1 MRHRVAD
8 VYKAGVLA
16 AGWNGTT
23 AAPGSATC
31 RRTWPP
37 GGPAVASSLPLTAEP
52 VLSAAGAAPP
62 YFTGLLPEGRRLNA
76 LRRSIKTS
84 ADDDLSLLI
93 AAGANPVGD
102 VQIVG
107 HGEKLDPD
115 EHAVELDPK
124 TPVDFDALLGDSGL
138 IDPVALA
145 GVQDKL
151 SAGMISMPVASAGR
165 RFILKLNAP
174 EFPHVVENEFVMFR
188 YAAKLRIP
196 LSRVQLIRD
205 VAGRPGLLVERFDR
219 VSAGWSGAGG
229 ARTDAVQRLAVED
242 GAQVLGLYPADKYN
256 VGYGQVCHALAAY
269 CAAPLP
275 ALRNLAIQAA
285 FAWLSGNGDLH
296 AKNVSM
302 VQQPSGEWSIAPV
315 YDIPSTVVYG
325 DKTLALTL
333 DGKRTGISRK
343 HFLGWADGLGLTE
356 RAAGPG
362 GGAGAEGVRAAARGP
377 GGGHGVSR
385 PSSPRRGRR
394 RRLAVSGHGHQGV
407 GQGAQAPAQAAGR
420 VRHRA
425 GWGRRRASGVRW
437 LRGAGCRPAAWR
449 PCRPRRSWPGVPPA
463 WLRRRQRRGR
473 RGRWPCRS

>member
-1 MRHRVAD
+1 MRHRIAD
-8 VYKAGVLA
+8 IYKRGVLA
-16 AGWNGTT
+16 ARLERHDGGTKFSYLP
-23 AAPGSATC
+23 AYLQSGH
-31 RRTWPP
+31 
-37 GGPAVASSLPLTAEP
+37 PAVASSLPLSPEP
-52 VLSAAGAAPP
+52 VLSGAGAAPP

-93 AAGANPVGD
+93 AAGGNPVGD

-107 HGEKLDPD
+107 HGELLDPE
-115 EHAVELDPK
+115 EHAVEVDPRK
-124 TPVDFDALLGDSGL
+124 PVDFDELLGDSGL

-174 EFPHVVENEFVMFR
+174 EFPHVVENEFIMFR

-196 LSRVQLIRD
+196 MSRVQLMRD

-219 VSAGWSGAGG
+219 VPLGDGAAGDGDRVA
-229 ARTDAVQRLAVED
+229 RLAVED
-242 GAQVLGLYPADKYN
+242 GAQVLKLYPADKYN
-256 VGYGQVCHALAAY
+256 VGFGTVCRTLADY

-302 VQQPSGEWSIAPV
+302 VQQPHGEWSIAPV

-333 DGKRTGISRK
+333 GGKRSGISRK
-343 HFLGWADGLGLTE
+343 HFLGWATGLGLTE
-356 RAAGPG
+356 RTAVQAVELALKAAGPLLADLEAGTAFAPTNDDG
-362 GGAGAEGVRAAARGP
+362 GSPFPDMVTRAWVKELR
-377 GGGHGVSR
+377 H
-385 PSSPRRGRR
+385 R
-394 RRLAVSGHGHQGV
+394 RRLLEG
-407 GQGAQAPAQAAGR
+407 
-420 VRHRA
+420 
-425 GWGRRRASGVRW
+425 
-437 LRGAGCRPAAWR
+437 
-449 PCRPRRSWPGVPPA
+449 
-463 WLRRRQRRGR
+463 
-473 RGRWPCRS
+473 

>member
-8 VYKAGVLA
+8 VYKAGVPAARLERHDGGTKFSYLPGYLA
-16 AGWNGTT
+16 A
-23 AAPGSATC
+23 
-31 RRTWPP
+31 
-37 GGPAVASSLPLTAEP
+37 GGPAVASSLPLSTEP

-76 LRRSIKTS
+76 LRRSVKTS
-84 ADDDLSLLI
+84 MDDELSLLI

-107 HGEKLDPD
+107 HGEKPDPD
-115 EHAVELDPK
+115 EHAVQLDPK
-124 TPVDFDALLGDSGL
+124 TPLDFDALLGDPGL

-174 EFPHVVENEFVMFR
+174 EFPHVVENEFAMFR
-188 YAAKLRIP
+188 YAARLRIP
-196 LSRVQLIRD
+196 LSRVQLVRD
-205 VAGRPGLLVERFDR
+205 VADRPGLLVERFDR
-219 VSAGWSGAGG
+219 VPLAGG
-229 ARTDAVQRLAVED
+229 APDEVQRLAVED

-256 VGYGQVCHALAAY
+256 VGYGQVCRALAEY

-325 DKTLALTL
+325 DKTLALPL
-333 DGKRTGISRK
+333 DGKRTGISRR
-343 HFLGWADGLGLTE
+343 HFLGWATGLGLPE
-356 RAAGPG
+356 RAAVQALELGLKAAGPLLADLEAG
-362 GGAGAEGVRAAARGP
+362 TAFASTDDDGA
-377 GGGHGVSR
+377 
-385 PSSPRRGRR
+385 SPFSPMVTRDWVKELKHR
-394 RRLAVSGHGHQGV
+394 RRLLEG
-407 GQGAQAPAQAAGR
+407 
-420 VRHRA
+420 
-425 GWGRRRASGVRW
+425 
-437 LRGAGCRPAAWR
+437 
-449 PCRPRRSWPGVPPA
+449 
-463 WLRRRQRRGR
+463 
-473 RGRWPCRS
+473 

>member
-8 VYKAGVLA
+8 IYKRGVLA
-16 AGWNGTT
+16 ARLERHEGGTKFSYLP
-23 AAPGSATC
+23 AYLQSG
-31 RRTWPP
+31 R
-37 GGPAVASSLPLTAEP
+37 PAVASSLPLSPEP
-52 VLSAAGAAPP
+52 VLSGAGAAPP

-76 LRRSIKTS
+76 LRRTIKTS

-93 AAGANPVGD
+93 AAGGNPVGD

-107 HGEKLDPD
+107 HGELLDPE
-115 EHAVELDPK
+115 EHAVEVDPRK
-124 TPVDFDALLGDSGL
+124 PVDFDELLGDSGL

-174 EFPHVVENEFVMFR
+174 EFPHVVENEFIMFR

-196 LSRVQLIRD
+196 LSRVQLMRD

-219 VSAGWSGAGG
+219 VPLGG
-229 ARTDAVQRLAVED
+229 GSDDGDRVARLAVED
-242 GAQVLGLYPADKYN
+242 GAQVLKLYPADKYN
-256 VGYGQVCHALAAY
+256 VGFGTVCHALAEY

-302 VQQPSGEWSIAPV
+302 VQQPHGEWSVAPV

-333 DGKRTGISRK
+333 GGKRSGISRK
-343 HFLGWADGLGLTE
+343 HFVGWATGLGLTE
-356 RAAGPG
+356 RTAVQAVELALKAAGPLLADLEAGTAFAPTNDDG
-362 GGAGAEGVRAAARGP
+362 GSPFPDMVTRAWVKELR
-377 GGGHGVSR
+377 H
-385 PSSPRRGRR
+385 R
-394 RRLAVSGHGHQGV
+394 RRLLEG
-407 GQGAQAPAQAAGR
+407 
-420 VRHRA
+420 
-425 GWGRRRASGVRW
+425 
-437 LRGAGCRPAAWR
+437 
-449 PCRPRRSWPGVPPA
+449 
-463 WLRRRQRRGR
+463 
-473 RGRWPCRS
+473 

>member
-16 AGWNGTT
+16 ARLERHDGGTRFSYLPAYL
-23 AAPGSATC
+23 AA
-31 RRTWPP
+31 
-37 GGPAVASSLPLTAEP
+37 GGPAVASSLPLSTEP

-76 LRRSIKTS
+76 LRRSVKTS
-84 ADDDLSLLI
+84 VDDELSLLI
-93 AAGANPVGD
+93 AAGANPVGN

-107 HGEKLDPD
+107 HGEPLDPD
-115 EHAVELDPK
+115 EHAVELNPK
-124 TPVDFDALLGDSGL
+124 APVDFDALLGDSGL

-165 RFILKLNAP
+165 RYILKLNAP
-174 EFPHVVENEFVMFR
+174 EFPHVVENELVMFR

-196 LSRVQLIRD
+196 LSKVRLIRD
-205 VAGRPGLLVERFDR
+205 VGGRPGLLVERFDR
-219 VSAGWSGAGG
+219 IPLAGG
-229 ARTDAVQRLAVED
+229 VHGAVQRLAVED
-242 GAQVLGLYPADKYN
+242 GAQVLRLYPADKYN
-256 VGYGQVCHALAAY
+256 VGYGQVCHALAEY

-343 HFLGWADGLGLTE
+343 HFLAWATGLGLAE
-356 RAAGPG
+356 RAAVQVLELGLKATGPLVADLEAG
-362 GGAGAEGVRAAARGP
+362 SAFAGTNDDGA
-377 GGGHGVSR
+377 
-385 PSSPRRGRR
+385 SPFSAMVTRSWLKELKHR
-394 RRLAVSGHGHQGV
+394 RRL
-407 GQGAQAPAQAAGR
+407 
-420 VRHRA
+420 
-425 GWGRRRASGVRW
+425 
-437 LRGAGCRPAAWR
+437 LEE
-449 PCRPRRSWPGVPPA
+449 
-463 WLRRRQRRGR
+463 
-473 RGRWPCRS
+473 

>member
-8 VYKAGVLA
+8 VYKAGMLA
-16 AGWNGTT
+16 ARLERYGGGTRFSYLPAYL
-23 AAPGSATC
+23 AA
-31 RRTWPP
+31 
-37 GGPAVASSLPLTAEP
+37 GGPAVATTLPLSREP

-76 LRRSIKTS
+76 LRRSVKTS
-84 ADDDLSLLI
+84 VDDELSLLI

-115 EHAVELDPK
+115 EHAVQLDPK
-124 TPVDFDALLGDSGL
+124 LPVDFDALLGDSGL

-151 SAGMISMPVASAGR
+151 SAGMISMPVARAGR

-188 YAAKLRIP
+188 YAAKLRIA

-219 VSAGWSGAGG
+219 VPVLGG
-229 ARTDAVQRLAVED
+229 PPDAVLRLAVED

-256 VGYGQVCHALAAY
+256 VGYGQVCRALADY

-285 FAWLSGNGDLH
+285 YAWLSGNGDLH

-302 VQQPSGEWSIAPV
+302 VQQPSLEWSIAPV

-325 DKTLALTL
+325 DRTLALTL
-333 DGKRTGISRK
+333 DGKRTGISRR
-343 HFLGWADGLGLTE
+343 HYLAWAGGLGLTE
-356 RAAGPG
+356 RAAVHSLELGLKAAGPLLADLEAGTAFASATDDG
-362 GGAGAEGVRAAARGP
+362 GSPFPSMVTRAWIKELR
-377 GGGHGVSR
+377 H
-385 PSSPRRGRR
+385 R
-394 RRLAVSGHGHQGV
+394 RRLLES
-407 GQGAQAPAQAAGR
+407 
-420 VRHRA
+420 
-425 GWGRRRASGVRW
+425 
-437 LRGAGCRPAAWR
+437 
-449 PCRPRRSWPGVPPA
+449 
-463 WLRRRQRRGR
+463 
-473 RGRWPCRS
+473 

>member
-8 VYKAGVLA
+8 IYKRGVLA
-16 AGWNGTT
+16 ARLERYDGGTKFSYLP
-23 AAPGSATC
+23 AYLQSG
-31 RRTWPP
+31 R
-37 GGPAVASSLPLTAEP
+37 PAVASSLPLSPEP
-52 VLSAAGAAPP
+52 VLSGAGAAPP

-93 AAGANPVGD
+93 AAGGNPVGD

-107 HGEKLDPD
+107 HGEPLDPE
-115 EHAVELDPK
+115 EHAVEVDPRR
-124 TPVDFDALLGDSGL
+124 PVDFDELLGDSGL

-174 EFPHVVENEFVMFR
+174 EFPHVVENEFIMFR
-188 YAAKLRIP
+188 YAAKLRVP
-196 LSRVQLIRD
+196 LSRVQLMRD

-219 VSAGWSGAGG
+219 VPLAGGRRETGTAGG
-229 ARTDAVQRLAVED
+229 AGEPDAVQRLAVED
-242 GAQVLGLYPADKYN
+242 GAQVLKLYPADKYN
-256 VGYGQVCHALAAY
+256 VGFGTVCHALAEY

-285 FAWLSGNGDLH
+285 FALLSGNGDLH

-302 VQQPSGEWSIAPV
+302 LQQPHGEWSIAPV

-333 DGKRTGISRK
+333 GGKRSGISRK
-343 HFLGWADGLGLTE
+343 HFLAWATALGLPERTAAQAVDLAL
-356 RAAGPG
+356 RAAGPLLADLEAG
-362 GGAGAEGVRAAARGP
+362 TAFAATAPTSTSTATTGTVSKGTVSKGDGGASPFPDMVTRAWVKELK
-377 GGGHGVSR
+377 H
-385 PSSPRRGRR
+385 R
-394 RRLAVSGHGHQGV
+394 RRLLEG
-407 GQGAQAPAQAAGR
+407 
-420 VRHRA
+420 
-425 GWGRRRASGVRW
+425 
-437 LRGAGCRPAAWR
+437 
-449 PCRPRRSWPGVPPA
+449 
-463 WLRRRQRRGR
+463 
-473 RGRWPCRS
+473 

>member
-8 VYKAGVLA
+8 IYKRGVLTA
-16 AGWNGTT
+16 RLERHDGGTKFSYVP
-23 AAPGSATC
+23 AYLQSG
-31 RRTWPP
+31 R
-37 GGPAVASSLPLTAEP
+37 PAVASSLPLSPEP
-52 VLSAAGAAPP
+52 VLSGAGAAPP

-93 AAGANPVGD
+93 AAGGNPVGD

-107 HGEKLDPD
+107 HGELLDPE
-115 EHAVELDPK
+115 EHAVEVDPRK
-124 TPVDFDALLGDSGL
+124 PVDFDELLGDSGL

-174 EFPHVVENEFVMFR
+174 EFPHVVENEFIMFR

-196 LSRVQLIRD
+196 MSRVQLMRD

-219 VSAGWSGAGG
+219 VPLGDGAAGDGDRVA
-229 ARTDAVQRLAVED
+229 RLAVED
-242 GAQVLGLYPADKYN
+242 GAQVLKLYPADKYN
-256 VGYGQVCHALAAY
+256 VGFGTVCRALADY

-302 VQQPSGEWSIAPV
+302 VQQPHGEWSIAPV

-333 DGKRTGISRK
+333 GGKRSGISRK
-343 HFLGWADGLGLTE
+343 HFLGWATGLGLTE
-356 RAAGPG
+356 RTAVQAVELALKAAGPLLADLEAGTAFAPTNDDG
-362 GGAGAEGVRAAARGP
+362 GSPFPDMVTRAWVKELR
-377 GGGHGVSR
+377 H
-385 PSSPRRGRR
+385 R
-394 RRLAVSGHGHQGV
+394 RRLLEG
-407 GQGAQAPAQAAGR
+407 
-420 VRHRA
+420 
-425 GWGRRRASGVRW
+425 
-437 LRGAGCRPAAWR
+437 
-449 PCRPRRSWPGVPPA
+449 
-463 WLRRRQRRGR
+463 
-473 RGRWPCRS
+473 

>member
-1 MRHRVAD
+1 MKHRIAD
-8 VYKAGVLA
+8 IYKAGVLA
-16 AGWNGTT
+16 AKLERHDGGTRFSYLP
-23 AAPGSATC
+23 AYLQS
-31 RRTWPP
+31 
-37 GGPAVASSLPLTAEP
+37 GGPAVASSLPLTTDP
-52 VLSAAGAAPP
+52 VVSAAGAAPP

-107 HGEKLDPD
+107 HGEPLDPD

-124 TPVDFDALLGDSGL
+124 VPVDFDQLLGDPDL

-151 SAGMISMPVASAGR
+151 SAGMISLPVASAGK

-174 EFPHVVENEFVMFR
+174 EFPHVVENELVMFR

-196 LSRVQLIRD
+196 LSPVQLIRD

-219 VSAGWSGAGG
+219 IPVAGG
-229 ARTDAVQRLAVED
+229 KPDEVQRLAVED
-242 GAQVLGLYPADKYN
+242 GAQVLKLYPADKYN
-256 VGYGQVCHALAAY
+256 VGYGTVCHALAAH

-275 ALRNLAIQAA
+275 ALRNLAIQGA

-302 VQQPSGEWSIAPV
+302 VQQPHGEWIIAPV

-333 DGKRTGISRK
+333 NGKRNGISRR
-343 HFLGWADGLGLTE
+343 HFLGWANDLGLTDRTAAQVVE
-356 RAAGPG
+356 LALKASGPLIADLESGTAFAGVASPGRNDDGGSPFPDMVTRAWVK
-362 GGAGAEGVRAAARGP
+362 ELK
-377 GGGHGVSR
+377 H
-385 PSSPRRGRR
+385 R
-394 RRLAVSGHGHQGV
+394 RRLLEG
-407 GQGAQAPAQAAGR
+407 
-420 VRHRA
+420 
-425 GWGRRRASGVRW
+425 
-437 LRGAGCRPAAWR
+437 
-449 PCRPRRSWPGVPPA
+449 
-463 WLRRRQRRGR
+463 
-473 RGRWPCRS
+473 

>member
-16 AGWNGTT
+16 ARLERHDGGTRFSYLPAYL
-23 AAPGSATC
+23 AA
-31 RRTWPP
+31 
-37 GGPAVASSLPLTAEP
+37 GGPAVASSLPLSAEP

-62 YFTGLLPEGRRLNA
+62 HFTGLLPEGRRLNA
-76 LRRSIKTS
+76 LRRSVKTS
-84 ADDDLSLLI
+84 VDDELSLLI

-107 HGEKLDPD
+107 HGEPLDPD
-115 EHAVELDPK
+115 EHAVELNPK
-124 TPVDFDALLGDSGL
+124 APVDFDALLGDSGL

-165 RFILKLNAP
+165 RYILKLNAP
-174 EFPHVVENEFVMFR
+174 EFPHVVENELVMFR

-196 LSRVQLIRD
+196 LSKVRLIRD
-205 VAGRPGLLVERFDR
+205 VEGRPGLLVERFDR
-219 VSAGWSGAGG
+219 IPLAGG
-229 ARTDAVQRLAVED
+229 AHGAVQRLAVED

-256 VGYGQVCHALAAY
+256 VAYGQVCRALAEY

-343 HFLGWADGLGLTE
+343 HFLGWAAGLGLTE
-356 RAAGPG
+356 RAAVQVLELGLKASGPLVVDLEAG
-362 GGAGAEGVRAAARGP
+362 TAFAGANDGGASP
-377 GGGHGVSR
+377 F
-385 PSSPRRGRR
+385 SSMVTRSWLKELKHR
-394 RRLAVSGHGHQGV
+394 RRLLEA
-407 GQGAQAPAQAAGR
+407 
-420 VRHRA
+420 
-425 GWGRRRASGVRW
+425 
-437 LRGAGCRPAAWR
+437 
-449 PCRPRRSWPGVPPA
+449 
-463 WLRRRQRRGR
+463 
-473 RGRWPCRS
+473 

>member
-1 MRHRVAD
+1 MKHRIAD
-8 VYKAGVLA
+8 IYKAGVLA
-16 AGWNGTT
+16 ARLERHDGGTRFSYLP
-23 AAPGSATC
+23 AYLAS
-31 RRTWPP
+31 
-37 GGPAVASSLPLTAEP
+37 GGPAVASSLPLSPEP

-93 AAGANPVGD
+93 AAGGNPVGD

-107 HGEKLDPD
+107 HGEPLDPD
-115 EHAVELDPK
+115 EHAVQLDPQR
-124 TPVDFDALLGDSGL
+124 PVDFDQLLGDPDL

-151 SAGMISMPVASAGR
+151 SAGMISLPVASAGR

-174 EFPHVVENEFVMFR
+174 EFPHVVENEFAMFR
-188 YAAKLRIP
+188 YAARLRIP

-205 VAGRPGLLVERFDR
+205 VADRPGLLVERFDR
-219 VSAGWSGAGG
+219 VPLAGG
-229 ARTDAVQRLAVED
+229 APDAVQRLAVED

-256 VGYGQVCHALAAY
+256 VGYGQVCRALAEY

-333 DGKRTGISRK
+333 NGKRTGISRK
-343 HFLGWADGLGLTE
+343 HFLGWATGLGLTE
-356 RAAGPG
+356 RAAVQALELVLKASGPLLADLEAG
-362 GGAGAEGVRAAARGP
+362 TAFASMDDDGA
-377 GGGHGVSR
+377 
-385 PSSPRRGRR
+385 SPFSAMVTRDWVKELKHR
-394 RRLAVSGHGHQGV
+394 RRLLEG
-407 GQGAQAPAQAAGR
+407 
-420 VRHRA
+420 
-425 GWGRRRASGVRW
+425 
-437 LRGAGCRPAAWR
+437 
-449 PCRPRRSWPGVPPA
+449 
-463 WLRRRQRRGR
+463 
-473 RGRWPCRS
+473 

>member
-8 VYKAGVLA
+8 IYKRGVLA
-16 AGWNGTT
+16 ARLERHDGGTKFSYLP
-23 AAPGSATC
+23 AYLQSG
-31 RRTWPP
+31 R
-37 GGPAVASSLPLTAEP
+37 PAVASSLPLSPEP
-52 VLSAAGAAPP
+52 VLSGAGAAPP

-93 AAGANPVGD
+93 AAGGNPVGD

-107 HGEKLDPD
+107 HGELLDPE
-115 EHAVELDPK
+115 EHAVEVDPRK
-124 TPVDFDALLGDSGL
+124 PVDFDELLGDSGL

-174 EFPHVVENEFVMFR
+174 EFPHVVENEFIMFR

-196 LSRVQLIRD
+196 MSRVQLMRD

-219 VSAGWSGAGG
+219 VPLGDGAAGDGDRVA
-229 ARTDAVQRLAVED
+229 RLAVED
-242 GAQVLGLYPADKYN
+242 GAQVLKLYPADKYN
-256 VGYGQVCHALAAY
+256 VGFGTVCRALAEY

-275 ALRNLAIQAA
+275 ALRNLAIQVA

-302 VQQPSGEWSIAPV
+302 VQQPHGEWSVAPV

-333 DGKRTGISRK
+333 GGKRSGISRK
-343 HFLGWADGLGLTE
+343 HFLGWAAGLGLTE
-356 RAAGPG
+356 RTAAQAVELALKAAGPLLADLEAGTAFAPTNDDG
-362 GGAGAEGVRAAARGP
+362 GSPFPDMVTRAWVKELR
-377 GGGHGVSR
+377 H
-385 PSSPRRGRR
+385 R
-394 RRLAVSGHGHQGV
+394 RRLLEG
-407 GQGAQAPAQAAGR
+407 
-420 VRHRA
+420 
-425 GWGRRRASGVRW
+425 
-437 LRGAGCRPAAWR
+437 
-449 PCRPRRSWPGVPPA
+449 
-463 WLRRRQRRGR
+463 
-473 RGRWPCRS
+473 

>member
-1 MRHRVAD
+1 MRHRIAD

-16 AGWNGTT
+16 ARLERHDGGTKFSYLP
-23 AAPGSATC
+23 AYLAS
-31 RRTWPP
+31 
-37 GGPAVASSLPLTAEP
+37 GGPAVASSLPLTAAP

-76 LRRSIKTS
+76 LRRSVKTS
-84 ADDDLSLLI
+84 VDDELSLLI

-115 EHAVELDPK
+115 EHAVELDPGI
-124 TPVDFDALLGDSGL
+124 PVDFDALLGDSGL

-165 RFILKLNAP
+165 RYILKLNAP
-174 EFPHVVENEFVMFR
+174 EFPHVVENEHAMFR
-188 YAAKLRIP
+188 YAERLRIP

-219 VSAGWSGAGG
+219 VPVARAAGASPN
-229 ARTDAVQRLAVED
+229 AVQRLAVED

-269 CAAPLP
+269 CAAQLP
-275 ALRNLAIQAA
+275 ALRNLALQAA
-285 FAWLSGNGDLH
+285 FAWLTGNGDLH

-302 VQQPSGEWSIAPV
+302 VQQPTGEWSIAPV

-333 DGKRTGISRK
+333 GGKRTGISRK
-343 HFLGWADGLGLTE
+343 HFLGWAAGMGLTE
-356 RAAGPG
+356 RAAVQILELALKASGPLLADLG
-362 GGAGAEGVRAAARGP
+362 SGTAFSSMADDGA
-377 GGGHGVSR
+377 
-385 PSSPRRGRR
+385 SPFSAIVTRDWLKELKHR
-394 RRLAVSGHGHQGV
+394 RRLMEG
-407 GQGAQAPAQAAGR
+407 
-420 VRHRA
+420 
-425 GWGRRRASGVRW
+425 
-437 LRGAGCRPAAWR
+437 
-449 PCRPRRSWPGVPPA
+449 
-463 WLRRRQRRGR
+463 
-473 RGRWPCRS
+473 

>member
-16 AGWNGTT
+16 ARLERHDGGTRFSYLP
-23 AAPGSATC
+23 AYLKS
-31 RRTWPP
+31 
-37 GGPAVASSLPLTAEP
+37 GGAAVATSLPLTSEP

-107 HGEKLDPD
+107 HGERLDPD
-115 EHAVELDPK
+115 EHAVQLDQK
-124 TPVDFDALLGDSGL
+124 QPVDFDQLLGDPDL

-151 SAGMISMPVASAGR
+151 SAGMISVPVASAGR
-165 RFILKLNAP
+165 RYILKLNAP
-174 EFPHVVENEFVMFR
+174 EFPHVVENELVMFR
-188 YAAKLRIP
+188 YAARLRIP
-196 LSRVQLIRD
+196 LSRVELIRD

-219 VSAGWSGAGG
+219 VPLPG
-229 ARTDAVQRLAVED
+229 TQPDAVQRLAVED
-242 GAQVLGLYPADKYN
+242 GAQVLKLYPADKYN
-256 VGYGQVCHALAAY
+256 IGYGEVCRALAGH

-296 AKNVSM
+296 AKNISM
-302 VQQPSGEWSIAPV
+302 VQQPDGEWTIAPV

-333 DGKRTGISRK
+333 DGKRTGISRR
-343 HFLGWADGLGLTE
+343 HFLGWAVQLGLSDRTATRVVDVALKASGPLVE
-356 RAAGPG
+356 DLESGAAFRGMIK
-362 GGAGAEGVRAAARGP
+362 GGAGASD
-377 GGGHGVSR
+377 GGG
-385 PSSPRRGRR
+385 SPFPDLVTRAWVKELKHR
-394 RRLAVSGHGHQGV
+394 RRLMEA
-407 GQGAQAPAQAAGR
+407 
-420 VRHRA
+420 
-425 GWGRRRASGVRW
+425 
-437 LRGAGCRPAAWR
+437 
-449 PCRPRRSWPGVPPA
+449 
-463 WLRRRQRRGR
+463 
-473 RGRWPCRS
+473 

>member
-1 MRHRVAD
+1 VRHRVAD

-16 AGWNGTT
+16 ARLERHGGGTKFSYLP
-23 AAPGSATC
+23 AYLAT
-31 RRTWPP
+31 
-37 GGPAVASSLPLTAEP
+37 GGPAVASSLPLNTEP

-76 LRRSIKTS
+76 LRRSVKTS
-84 ADDDLSLLI
+84 IDDELSLLI

-124 TPVDFDALLGDSGL
+124 VPVDFGALLGDSGL

-145 GVQDKL
+145 GVQDKM

-174 EFPHVVENEFVMFR
+174 EFPHVVENEFMMFR

-205 VAGRPGLLVERFDR
+205 VEDKPGLLVERFDR
-219 VSAGWSGAGG
+219 VPVAGG
-229 ARTDAVQRLAVED
+229 APHAVQRLAVED

-256 VGYGQVCHALAAY
+256 VGYGQVCRALAEY

-333 DGKRTGISRK
+333 DGKRTGISRR
-343 HFLGWADGLGLTE
+343 HFLGWATGLGLTE
-356 RAAGPG
+356 RAAVQVLGLALKASGPLVSDLEAGTAFSSTNVNSTNDDG
-362 GGAGAEGVRAAARGP
+362 G
-377 GGGHGVSR
+377 
-385 PSSPRRGRR
+385 SPFPAMVTRTWLKELKHR
-394 RRLAVSGHGHQGV
+394 RRLLEG
-407 GQGAQAPAQAAGR
+407 
-420 VRHRA
+420 
-425 GWGRRRASGVRW
+425 
-437 LRGAGCRPAAWR
+437 
-449 PCRPRRSWPGVPPA
+449 
-463 WLRRRQRRGR
+463 
-473 RGRWPCRS
+473 

>member
-16 AGWNGTT
+16 ARLERQDG
-23 AAPGSATC
+23 AT
-31 RRTWPP
+31 RFSYLPAYLESGR
-37 GGPAVASSLPLTAEP
+37 PAVASSLPLTDQP

-93 AAGANPVGD
+93 AAGGNPVGD
-102 VQIVG
+102 VQVVG
-107 HGEKLDPD
+107 HGEPVDPD
-115 EHAVELDPK
+115 EHAVRLDPGQ
-124 TPVDFDALLGDSGL
+124 PVDFDQLIGDPDL

-151 SAGMISMPVASAGR
+151 SAGMISLPVANAGK

-205 VAGRPGLLVERFDR
+205 IAGRPGLLVERFDR
-219 VSAGWSGAGG
+219 VPLPGG
-229 ARTDAVQRLAVED
+229 GPEDVLRLAVED
-242 GAQVLGLYPADKYN
+242 GAQVLKLYPADKYN
-256 VGYGQVCHALAAY
+256 VGYGQVCRSLAEH
-269 CAAPLP
+269 CSAPLP
-275 ALRNLAIQAA
+275 ALRNLALQAA
-285 FAWLSGNGDLH
+285 FAWLTGNGDLH

-302 VQQPSGEWSIAPV
+302 VQDPGGEWRIAPV

-333 DGKRTGISRK
+333 DGKRTGISRR
-343 HFLGWADGLGLTE
+343 HFLGWTTALGLPE
-356 RAAGPG
+356 RAAAAVVELALKASGPLLADLE
-362 GGAGAEGVRAAARGP
+362 AGTAFAVANNAAAGDD
-377 GGGHGVSR
+377 GG
-385 PSSPRRGRR
+385 SPFPEMVTRAWVKELKHR
-394 RRLAVSGHGHQGV
+394 RRLFEA
-407 GQGAQAPAQAAGR
+407 
-420 VRHRA
+420 
-425 GWGRRRASGVRW
+425 
-437 LRGAGCRPAAWR
+437 L
-449 PCRPRRSWPGVPPA
+449 
-463 WLRRRQRRGR
+463 
-473 RGRWPCRS
+473 